1 MSDLKAK
8 NPAQVA
14 ESSTESQ
21 NRRIA
26 ESSTESTQN
35 LVKTP
40 TQRLKI
46 AFFGT
51 PLFAKNI
58 LESLVA
64 NPTFEI
70 VALITQKD
78 KPFGRKQMLK
88 MPETKAFAIE
98 NNLKI
103 PIFQP
108 QKISDILGDL
118 HALKPDILLVVAFGK
133 MLPKSVIDEFYCI
146 NIHASILPK
155 FRGASPINAMILSDE
170 KFLGVTAIK
179 MSEGLDS
186 GDILAFSYV
195 KNLRFDAKKAGA
207 ILSQMGANLA
217 IKILTRLDL
226 IAPLKQIGA
235 ESSKCGKI
243 AKEDGIIA
251 FKDAKAIFLK
261 SLAYKI
267 YPQIALE
274 NGLKLFDIALNEA
287 DSTNE
292 CGEILAVE
300 KDCIIVGCA
309 RGSVKIGVLQKVGKN
324 KVSAVDYLNG
334 ARLKVGAILR

>member
-8 NPAQVA
+8 NTAPSVEVKQFA
-14 ESSTESQ
+14 ESSIDFA
-21 NRRIA
+21 NRTQTPAQRI
-26 ESSTESTQN
+26 
-35 LVKTP
+35 
-40 TQRLKI
+40 KI

-58 LESLVA
+58 LESFVA

-88 MPETKAFAIE
+88 MPETKAFALE
-98 NNLKI
+98 RNLKI

-108 QKISDILGDL
+108 QKVSDILGDL
-118 HALKPDILLVVAFGK
+118 RALKPDIALVVAFGK
-133 MLPKSVIDEFYCI
+133 MLPKSIIDEFCCI

-170 KFLGVTAIK
+170 KFLGVTLIK
-179 MSEGLDS
+179 MDEGLDS
-186 GDILAFSYV
+186 GDILGFSYV
-195 KNLRFDAKKAGA
+195 KNLCFDAQKAGE
-207 ILSQMGANLA
+207 ILSQMGAKLA
-217 IKILTRLDL
+217 IKILPNLAK

-251 FKDAKAIFLK
+251 FKDAKALFLK

-274 NGLKLFDIALNEA
+274 NGTKLFDIALNEV

-309 RGSVKIGVLQKVGKN
+309 RGSVKIGALQKVGKN

>member
-1 MSDLKAK
+1 MSDLTAQNSAPSVESKRFVESIIDSTNQAQT
-8 NPAQVA
+8 PA
-14 ESSTESQ
+14 
-21 NRRIA
+21 
-26 ESSTESTQN
+26 
-35 LVKTP
+35 
-40 TQRLKI
+40 QRLKI

-70 VALITQKD
+70 VALVTQKD

-88 MPETKAFAIE
+88 MPETKAFALE
-98 NNLKI
+98 RNLKI

-108 QKISDILGDL
+108 QKVSNILDDL
-118 HALKPDILLVVAFGK
+118 CALKPDIVLVVAFGK
-133 MLPKSVIDEFYCI
+133 MLPKSVIDEFCCI

-155 FRGASPINAMILSDE
+155 FRGASPINAMILNDE
-170 KFLGVTAIK
+170 KFLGVTLIK
-179 MSEGLDS
+179 MDEGLDS
-186 GDILAFSYV
+186 GDILGFSYV
-195 KNLRFDAKKAGA
+195 KNSHFDAKKAGA
-207 ILSQMGANLA
+207 ILSQMGAKLA
-217 IKILTRLDL
+217 IKILPNLGK

-251 FKDAKAIFLK
+251 FKDAKALFLK

-274 NGLKLFDIALNEA
+274 NGLKLFDIALNEV

-292 CGEILAVE
+292 CGAILAME
-300 KDCIIVGCA
+300 KDYIIVGCA
-309 RGSVKIGVLQKVGKN
+309 RGSVKIGALQKVGKN

-334 ARLKVGAILR
+334 ARLKVGDILL

>member
-1 MSDLKAK
+1 MSDLTAK
-8 NPAQVA
+8 NSAPSVKLKQFA
-14 ESSTESQ
+14 ESSLDSA
-21 NRRIA
+21 NR
-26 ESSTESTQN
+26 TQ
-35 LVKTP
+35 TP
-40 TQRLKI
+40 VQCLKI
-46 AFFGT
+46 VFFGT

-58 LESLVA
+58 LESFVA

-88 MPETKAFAIE
+88 MPETKAFALE
-98 NNLKI
+98 RNLKI

-108 QKISDILGDL
+108 QKVSDILDDL
-118 HALKPDILLVVAFGK
+118 RALKPDILLVVAFGK

-155 FRGASPINAMILSDE
+155 FRGASPINAMILNDE
-170 KFLGVTAIK
+170 KFLGVTLIK
-179 MSEGLDS
+179 MDEGLDS
-186 GDILAFSYV
+186 GDILGFSYV
-195 KNLRFDAKKAGA
+195 KNSRFDAKKAGE
-207 ILSQMGANLA
+207 ILSQMGAKLA
-217 IKILTRLDL
+217 IKILPNLGK

-251 FKDAKAIFLK
+251 FKDAKALFLK

-274 NGLKLFDIALNEA
+274 SGLKLFDIALNEA
-287 DSTNE
+287 DSTNK
-292 CGEILAVE
+292 CGEILVVE
-300 KDCIIVGCA
+300 KDYIIVGCA
-309 RGSVKIGVLQKVGKN
+309 RGSVKIGALQKVGKN

>member
-8 NPAQVA
+8 NTTQGVEVKQFA
-14 ESSTESQ
+14 ESSLDSA
-21 NRRIA
+21 NHA
-26 ESSTESTQN
+26 
-35 LVKTP
+35 
-40 TQRLKI
+40 QRLKI

-58 LESLVA
+58 LESFVA

-78 KPFGRKQMLK
+78 KPFGRKQILK
-88 MPETKAFAIE
+88 MPETKAFALE

-108 QKISDILGDL
+108 QKVSDILGDL
-118 HALKPDILLVVAFGK
+118 RALKPDIALVVAFGRI
-133 MLPKSVIDEFYCI
+133 LPKSIIDEFCCI

-155 FRGASPINAMILSDE
+155 FRGASPINAMILNDE
-170 KFLGVTAIK
+170 KFLGVTLIK
-179 MSEGLDS
+179 MDEGLDS
-186 GDILAFSYV
+186 GDILGFSYV
-195 KNLRFDAKKAGA
+195 KNSRLDAQKAGA

-217 IKILTRLDL
+217 IKILPNLAK
-226 IAPLKQIGA
+226 IAPLKQIDA

-251 FKDAKAIFLK
+251 FKDAKALFLK

-274 NGLKLFDIALNEA
+274 NGTKLFDIALNEA

-309 RGSVKIGVLQKVGKN
+309 RGSVKIGALQKVGKN